1 MKRTANPGGRPYQSE
16 LRDRQAA
23 QTRDRILDA
32 AVRVMARGVATLS
45 IPDVA
50 REAGVSIPTVYRHF
64 GTKQELLA
72 AIYPHVIRRA
82 GFRDIVLPRT
92 IDELRGS
99 VRAMFE
105 RVDAVDDI
113 ARAAMAS
120 PASDEARALAVPTR
134 VEVTRRLAESIEP
147 KLHQADRERIARLLT
162 VLVTSSSLRVWRDQ
176 LGATVEQAADDI
188 EWIVQAAISASRA
201 AR

>member
-1 MKRTANPGGRPYQSE
+1 M
-16 LRDRQAA
+16 RDEQAA
-23 QTRDRILDA
+23 QTRERILDA

-64 GTKQELLA
+64 GTKQDLLA
-72 AIYPHVIRRA
+72 AVYPHVIRRA

-92 IDELRGS
+92 IDELRDS
-99 VRAMFE
+99 VHAIFE

-120 PASDEARALAVPTR
+120 PASDEARALSVPTR
-134 VEVTRRLAESIEP
+134 IEVTRRLAASIEP
-147 KLHQADRERIARLLT
+147 KLEEADRERIARLLT

-176 LGATVEQAADDI
+176 LGSTVDQAADDI
-188 EWIVQAAISASRA
+188 EWVVQAAIAASRKSPRP

>member
-1 MKRTANPGGRPYQSE
+1 MKRVAKPVGRRYQSE
-16 LRDRQAA
+16 LRDQQTA

-45 IPDVA
+45 VPDVA
-50 REAGVSIPTVYRHF
+50 HEAGVSIPTVYRHF
-64 GTKQELLA
+64 GTKQDLLA
-72 AIYPHVIRRA
+72 AVYPHVIRRA

-92 IDELRGS
+92 IDELRDS
-99 VRAMFE
+99 VRAIFE

-120 PASDEARALAVPTR
+120 PASDEARALTVPTR

-147 KLHQADRERIARLLT
+147 KLKQADRDRIARLLT

-188 EWIVQAAISASRA
+188 EWIVQAAISA
-201 AR
+201 ARRPR